1 MLADNCQLIFV
12 KNKAM
17 PSQRS
22 LFLQHVAQTSPWP
35 MVIEVEKAEGMYLYD
50 KNGKRY
56 LDFDSGF
63 SVSSLGHRHPF
74 VMKALEEQMAKY
86 LHTTVYGEH
95 IQAPQLR
102 FAMKL
107 EECLGPNFGTVYYT
121 NSGSEAVEVALKA
134 GRKITGRY
142 KALSCKNAYHGSTLG
157 AESLR
162 SDIIYTSALMPG
174 VPGIDHI
181 GFNHWEDLDKIDSTI
196 GILIMEV
203 VQAEAGVI
211 LPDAAWL
218 EAVRERCNI
227 HGCLLAFDEIQ
238 TGFGRTG
245 KLFAHQKYHVFP
257 DLLIMAKAM
266 GGGMPVGAVA
276 GSKQLMHCFSE
287 RPTLGHITTFG
298 GHPMSLAASVAVL
311 HFMTESD
318 IMDAVENKVE
328 LFKKELIHPAIKEVR
343 SAGLLMAVALN
354 NAYKLGPVVSGLL
367 EAGVMVDYFLF
378 NTDSFRIAPPL
389 IAEPDHIREGCTIIR
404 QVLDKVIG

>member
-1 MLADNCQLIFV
+1 
-12 KNKAM
+12 M

-22 LFLQHVAQTSPWP
+22 LFLHHVAQTSPWP
-35 MVIEVEKAEGMYLYD
+35 MVIEVERAEGMYLYD
-50 KNGKRY
+50 KDDKRY

-63 SVSSLGHRHPF
+63 SVSSLGHRHP
-74 VMKALEEQMAKY
+74 VVIKALEDQMAKY

-95 IQAPQLR
+95 IQASQIR

-107 EECLGPNFGTVYYT
+107 EECLGPDFGTVYYT

-142 KALSCKNAYHGSTLG
+142 RALSCKNAYHGSTLG

-162 SDIIYTSALMPG
+162 SDIAYTSALMPG

-181 GFNHWEDLDKIDSTI
+181 GFNSWEDLEKIDSSI

-211 LPDAAWL
+211 LPDPAWL
-218 EAVRERCNI
+218 QAVRDRCTR

-245 KLFAHQKYHVFP
+245 KLFAHQQYQVFP

-276 GSKQLMHCFSE
+276 GSQQLMHCFSS
-287 RPTLGHITTFG
+287 RPALGHITTFG

-311 HFMTESD
+311 EFMAESG
-318 IMDAVENKVE
+318 IMDTVGDKVE
-328 LFKKELIHPAIKEVR
+328 LFKKELGHSAIKEVR
-343 SAGLLMAVALN
+343 SAGLLMAITLEKAEN
-354 NAYKLGPVVSGLL
+354 LGPVVSGLL
-367 EAGVMVDYFLF
+367 ESGVMVDYFLF
-378 NTDSFRIAPPL
+378 NADSFRIAPPL
-389 IAEPDHIREGCTIIR
+389 IVTPDQIREGCALIKS
-404 QVLDKVIG
+404 VLDKVIG